1 MRSSIEKRMS
11 NYQCC
16 TLTYCFR
23 LSSSL
28 IKQGIAKI
36 NTWGTTW
43 TCFTRLKTWLLPLE
57 GSLVFAQ
64 GQVFSGLILPF
75 NLGFCFVILLDYLKL
90 IILIISYCHL
100 LIAQG
105 QLYEHIP
112 GKQYLLP
119 FCFQWISLT
128 LIHDFQLGRDCLLLH
143 SPLVASVVSA
153 EEGVTSEPW
162 RRISRG
168 GRGHTSREMK
178 NVGKQVDT

>member
-1 MRSSIEKRMS
+1 MQLYEWLENIMLYVDIKLISTWLLILIIPLLILIIFHYKFLSTTAMRSSIEKRMS

-57 GSLVFAQ
+57 GSLVFAP

-75 NLGFCFVILLDYLKL
+75 NLGFCFAILLDYLKL
-90 IILIISYCHL
+90 IILMISYCQL

-105 QLYEHIP
+105 QLYEHILR
-112 GKQYLLP
+112 KQYLLP
-119 FCFQWISLT
+119 FCF
-128 LIHDFQLGRDCLLLH
+128 
-143 SPLVASVVSA
+143 
-153 EEGVTSEPW
+153 
-162 RRISRG
+162 
-168 GRGHTSREMK
+168 
-178 NVGKQVDT
+178 